1 MTFYLLNTT
10 SFAQHIQPV
19 VLRTKNNEIVVRVG
33 SISTFLLETTLS
45 LEVETTLTR
54 HEFDERYFSV

>member
-10 SFAQHIQPV
+10 SFAQYIQPV